1 MSKMQSQTAQRHLF
15 VLIDN
20 KHACRSP
27 NQTKRHD
34 SDNLHGGW
42 IAGWGWESAN
52 VTLALCA
59 AIESTQD
66 FYEQFLFFF
75 PFFFLLML
83 LLSQNEKYR
92 ISYNFHKG
100 YFLRRCADIG
110 VWVEWSPS
118 SDRIRNSK
126 VVVGASVCGSLFY
139 VLTWEY
145 EINKFIYAFDADT
158 SCVHA
163 DTRLKRKPE
172 KNDRLS
178 GFLNIFSFLV
188 WLPEQ
193 C

>member
-1 MSKMQSQTAQRHLF
+1 MSTKMLCEYRTKSTLLLPTMFQNMRNRQKMSKMQSQTAQRHLF

-83 LLSQNEKYR
+83 LLSQMCVSSRKSRNRKTKSIGFR
-92 ISYNFHKG
+92 IIFT
-100 YFLRRCADIG
+100 
-110 VWVEWSPS
+110 
-118 SDRIRNSK
+118 K
-126 VVVGASVCGSLFY
+126 VTFFAIVPISVC
-139 VLTWEY
+139 E
-145 EINKFIYAFDADT
+145 
-158 SCVHA
+158 
-163 DTRLKRKPE
+163 
-172 KNDRLS
+172 
-178 GFLNIFSFLV
+178 
-188 WLPEQ
+188 
-193 C
+193 